1 VTLSVLWLPPAP
13 WPSAPPW
20 PAQCW
25 EPGSTAR
32 VCNCACMEAQA
43 RAGQGSHGQRAQ
55 ERCTIP
61 SPRHGYGAV
70 DAVAREDRSCC
81 ARSTFA
87 HRRRP
92 TCSSWVRIRSAAC
105 SLVEYSTLL
114 LSSAT
119 NLPVACYIHC
129 SHPSRR
135 YRTAQCVA
143 HAGYLRGLIRSS
155 LNSPTSKCWP
165 MLILVLSLSPEPL
178 FFLSQLIFYSLS

>member
-1 VTLSVLWLPPAP
+1 VRAWKRKQGPGRDHTVNVHRSVARSHPRDTAMALSTP
-13 WPSAPPW
+13 
-20 PAQCW
+20 C
-25 EPGSTAR
+25 
-32 VCNCACMEAQA
+32 
-43 RAGQGSHGQRAQ
+43 
-55 ERCTIP
+55 
-61 SPRHGYGAV
+61 
-70 DAVAREDRSCC
+70 REDRSCC
-81 ARSTFA
+81 ARSTCA